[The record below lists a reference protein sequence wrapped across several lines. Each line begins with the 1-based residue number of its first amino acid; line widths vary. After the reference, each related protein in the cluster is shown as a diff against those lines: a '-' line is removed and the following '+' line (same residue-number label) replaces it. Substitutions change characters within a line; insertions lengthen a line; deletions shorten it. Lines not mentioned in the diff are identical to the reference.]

1 MSEIE
6 IRSSPTEPA
15 SPANSSAAGHN
26 GGPPLDE
33 EHTPEWGNGG
43 IGNYFYWKAAHRA
56 AWKNPSPGIVAF
68 RIRKAERL
76 GLTYEE
82 YTLEILE
89 RGRHL
94 QIEDVERIT
103 QIKQRRAARSVTDR
117 TNPEGHFMR
126 PEPSFMP
133 DIQIRALQYS
143 SDTCA
148 MLSEMLVEAVANG
161 GSVSFM
167 HPLPLQDAKAFW
179 RDSLG
184 SADRG
189 ERIVLGAFDGAVLIG
204 TVTLLLKLSQN
215 QPHRAEIA
223 KMLTR
228 LSHRHRGVAT
238 ALLREAERT
247 AIEHGRWLL
256 VLDTAEDEG
265 AAGLYERVGFKLA
278 GLIPDYAFKPYGGL
292 TGTLIYWKRLQERAP
307 A

>member
-1 MSEIE
+1 MSEID
-6 IRSSPTEPA
+6 IRLSPTDPA
-15 SPANSSAAGHN
+15 STANSAPAGHN

-33 EHTPEWGNGG
+33 HTPEWGNDG

-68 RIRKAERL
+68 RIKKAERL

-94 QIEDVERIT
+94 QVEDVERIT
-103 QIKQRRAARSVTDR
+103 EIKQARAASAATDR
-117 TNPEGHFMR
+117 NNPERPLVR
-126 PEPSFMP
+126 PEPLMP
-133 DIQIRALQYS
+133 DIQIRSLQS
-143 SDTCA
+143 SPDTCA

-179 RDSLG
+179 RDALG

-189 ERIVLGAFDGAVLIG
+189 ERIVLGAFDGVELIG

-238 ALLREAERT
+238 ALLCAAERT

-278 GLIPDYAFKPYGGL
+278 GLIPDYALKPHGGL
-292 TGTLIYWKRLQERAP
+292 TGTLIYWKRLQEREP